1 VIPIRDAPGT
11 AGETPLFQYSQSTS
25 PVNSVG
31 PTALGVPILG
41 MLMVEVPFDFLLDRG
56 EIVHGPEQMMVR
68 HRLGNIDREKS
79 AHDPN
84 LSQPTRAPVQNHE
97 LDHLDDIEWDLYF
110 RVSSRLFGRL
120 DLSDTV

>member
-1 VIPIRDAPGT
+1 
-11 AGETPLFQYSQSTS
+11 
-25 PVNSVG
+25 
-31 PTALGVPILG
+31 
-41 MLMVEVPFDFLLDRG
+41 MLMVETPFDLLLDRG

-68 HRLGNIDREKS
+68 HRLGNIERKKS

-84 LSQPTRAPVQNHE
+84 LSQPTRAPVQSHE

-110 RVSSRLFGRL
+110 RVSYRLFGSL